1 MYLGS
6 SDRLVTNKR
15 GPQSTTLN
23 GCSSWN
29 SQSLLCRTLN
39 TQLSDRSDVAVGMQV
54 GPSLPL
60 LLLYLRS
67 VQSWPLIFEPPANMT
82 EWNDATKYMRIVALS
97 WYSYDWILTAPAEIR
112 LYRRQSSIFHL
123 STACTLLILVRY
135 LGLVALLLNFVGFF
149 SHEFTTKSCSPYWRI
164 MPITQCLASWA
175 SHAVFV
181 VRTLAICNNGLRHA
195 VFLSALG
202 IIVSGLELFAQLYSF
217 RKFKAGTSGNCLI
230 QYSDDVNISWVYYLV
245 SLVFDAAILGMTYRG
260 LAISF
265 ANKQNLRSGFSD
277 VLWHSSMRYFGAT
290 TILNALN
297 LSFYAYYQNS
307 SNSTILCAMGIAL
320 TSMMSSRVILD
331 LHSYANRPMST
342 FQLTGLPASDPS
354 QDSSDFVQ
362 TPSFT
367 SPHVATLT
375 SSASPHITS
384 LPPIGEDARKH
395 ERRINMA
402 PWEAPWEAHWQTKT
416 VV

>member
-1 MYLGS
+1 
-6 SDRLVTNKR
+6 
-15 GPQSTTLN
+15 
-23 GCSSWN
+23 
-29 SQSLLCRTLN
+29 
-39 TQLSDRSDVAVGMQV
+39 
-54 GPSLPL
+54 
-60 LLLYLRS
+60 
-67 VQSWPLIFEPPANMT
+67 MT

-112 LYRRQSSIFHL
+112 LYRRQSSIFRL
-123 STACTLLILVRY
+123 STACILLILVRY
-135 LGLVALLLNFVGFF
+135 LGLVALLLNFAGFF
-149 SHEFTTKSCSPYWRI
+149 SHEFTMKTCAPYWRV

-181 VRTLAICNNGLRHA
+181 VL
-195 VFLSALG
+195 FLSALA

-217 RKFKAGTSGNCLI
+217 RKFAAGSSGNCLI
-230 QYSDDVNISWVYYLV
+230 QYSDDVNISWMYYLV
-245 SLVFDAAILGMTYRG
+245 SLVFDAAILGITYRG

-290 TILNALN
+290 TLFNALN
-297 LSFYAYYQNS
+297 LTFYAYYKNN

-354 QDSSDFVQ
+354 QESSDFLQ
-362 TPSFT
+362 TPSFSPDVAPT
-367 SPHVATLT
+367 SAAHM
-375 SSASPHITS
+375 TS

-395 ERRINMA
+395 ERRISI
-402 PWEAPWEAHWQTKT
+402 APWEAHWQAKT